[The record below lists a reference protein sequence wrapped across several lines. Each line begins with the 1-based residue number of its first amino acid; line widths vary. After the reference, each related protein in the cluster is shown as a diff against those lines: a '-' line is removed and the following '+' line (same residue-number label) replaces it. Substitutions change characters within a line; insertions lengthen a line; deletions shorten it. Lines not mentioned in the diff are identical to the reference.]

1 MQDYCPLILIAGVAN
16 HAGVAKSIGADKER
30 KSRTLDEALG
40 AELTE
45 MRTRRRWSQQRLSEL
60 IGYDESYIRQLERG
74 TKSATLRTLSDLA
87 SAFSTSVSALIK
99 KAETRQSRWKRT
111 LDMNGP

>member
-1 MQDYCPLILIAGVAN
+1 V
-16 HAGVAKSIGADKER
+16 VAKQIGADKER
-30 KSRTLDEALG
+30 KARNLDEALG

-45 MRTRRRWSQQRLSEL
+45 LRKGHRWSQQRVSEL

-87 SAFSTSVSALIK
+87 AAFSLSVSSLIK
-99 KAETRQSRWKRT
+99 RAERRVLNQSKT
-111 LDMNGP
+111 NTSD